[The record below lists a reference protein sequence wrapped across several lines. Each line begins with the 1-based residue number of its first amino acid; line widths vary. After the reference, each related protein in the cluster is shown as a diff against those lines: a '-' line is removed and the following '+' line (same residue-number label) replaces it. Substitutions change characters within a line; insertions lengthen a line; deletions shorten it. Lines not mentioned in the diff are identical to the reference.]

1 MPLAACINYCNFG
14 QSTDFEETSYERY
27 AFGGHSIEV
36 IFNFLYSV
44 ITTWRTREVVRPEL
58 H

>member
-14 QSTDFEETSYERY
+14 QSTDFEEIWYERY